1 MRDSSS
7 AGSRASAKAAIGDR
21 RVRRSRAALATAFTE
36 LTLERGYAH
45 LALNEVAKRADVGRS
60 TVYSHFSG
68 LNDLLAHSLDRHL
81 FTLAQCTLKPDL
93 DPELVKLMAH
103 FWEQRAQART
113 ILRGDALAAIS
124 RPLTGKLEAR
134 LVEIDRERKSRT
146 KLPLGLLAVQIS
158 AGQLAT
164 LETWLAGRT
173 SGSSLEIAQ
182 LLQTTTYAVAATM
195 LQAGLGGR

>member
-1 MRDSSS
+1 
-7 AGSRASAKAAIGDR
+7 
-21 RVRRSRAALATAFTE
+21 
-36 LTLERGYAH
+36 LERGYAH